1 MSEATAIIEHMNDT
15 IDALGDLGSRLH
27 EVVSGTLEASAMRG
41 WSDDEVMA
49 VMDAAASL
57 SRRAEALIAE
67 ATGEVQARSDS
78 PVAAERMTTR
88 FGCRNVR
95 EFVQRV
101 TRVSGRTAGDYARAG
116 VATASTLSVLTGEV
130 LPARYPAMRAALADG
145 AVGVD
150 AVVAVV
156 QTLDSAAIDSHEAR
170 TAADAELAAA
180 ARGGG
185 ADGGGLPSADEL
197 RLQAQV
203 WAAYLDPDGAEP
215 RDEAA
220 QRKRGLTLGRCR
232 NGLVPLRGDLL
243 PDVAAQLKRA
253 IDAIVHPRAGR
264 VHFTDG
270 DEGGEDGEAECPP
283 DPRTHPQKNHDAL
296 ATIVT
301 VAARS
306 GELPTIGGAAPTLVV
321 SVRADDLAAGE
332 GVGHIDGIDE
342 PVPMAVVRHA
352 ACNGGIYR
360 TTLARN
366 GRIERVEVIDR
377 VFNALR
383 SPSETADA
391 SFPAATFRPRG
402 ARSTTSANTPAADPP
417 APTTEYCSAGI
428 TTAPSTPTDGTSACA
443 AAFPKCVVRVGGI
456 PGAGGA
462 PSRNLRLESAT
473 SSSRGAAE
481 RRPRVPTPETSPA
494 DVPLNAPACRADQE
508 TDRPGGDDDER
519 RRPRP
524 HADRPPG
531 QGLRTDRAAHALRGV
546 GRVVAIPSGD
556 HRSQQESRDDRCDHR
571 ADDDHGG
578 ALSAREGLVHAS
590 IVGSQGCATPGR
602 VAIVAKLCHR
612 HGARQVERNDEMNP
626 QGDRQYAPVLE
637 LTFQHR
643 YESYPP
649 APAV

>member
-67 ATGEVQARSDS
+67 AAGEVQARSDS

-301 VAARS
+301 VGARS

-321 SVRADDLAAGE
+321 SVRVDDLAAGE

-352 ACNGGIYR
+352 ACTGGIYR

-377 VFNALR
+377 VFNAHQRRAITLR
-383 SPSETADA
+383 DGGCIIPGCDV
-391 SFPAATFRPRG
+391 PAAWCEIHHVREHARG
-402 ARSTTSANTPAADPP
+402 GPTSTDNGVLLCWHHHRTLDTN
-417 APTTEYCSAGI
+417 GWHI
-428 TTAPSTPTDGTSACA
+428 
-443 AAFPKCVVRVGGI
+443 RMRGGI
-456 PGAGGA
+456 PEVRG
-462 PSRNLRLESAT
+462 PSWW
-473 SSSRGAAE
+473 
-481 RRPRVPTPETSPA
+481 
-494 DVPLNAPACRADQE
+494 D
-508 TDRPGGDDDER
+508 PGGTWRPVTKSPTRIRDQFLAR
-519 RRPRP
+519 R
-524 HADRPPG
+524 
-531 QGLRTDRAAHALRGV
+531 
-546 GRVVAIPSGD
+546 S
-556 HRSQQESRDDRCDHR
+556 
-571 ADDDHGG
+571 
-578 ALSAREGLVHAS
+578 
-590 IVGSQGCATPGR
+590 
-602 VAIVAKLCHR
+602 
-612 HGARQVERNDEMNP
+612 
-626 QGDRQYAPVLE
+626 
-637 LTFQHR
+637 
-643 YESYPP
+643 
-649 APAV
+649 